1 MTRWHVLT
9 AEISGDPAPLHD
21 LVGKVAG
28 SGFYDFTDSDPEG
41 ELEGLEAILISQ
53 GTPRALA
60 RKVAREIVDMAR
72 DRRDRARSE
81 AERYPG
87 RQPLDLARIVPI
99 PARVLKAGI
108 VVGAAWQLA
117 NWGGVIRQLVDLKIE
132 QRVERQRG
140 RPRADGAGTWLTTQ
154 ARWTWWSET
163 TPMAALARL
172 PEMAP
177 ALRWRLDV
185 EGERIRL
192 PRRLAF
198 ERSKLKRLVPQKD
211 RPLRCKR
218 ASKRSAKTA
227 RA

>member
-1 MTRWHVLT
+1 MTRRHVLT
-9 AEISGDPAPLHD
+9 AEISGDPAPLHE
-21 LVGKVAG
+21 LVAKIAG
-28 SGFYDFTDSDPEG
+28 PGFYDFTDSDPEG

-108 VVGAAWQLA
+108 VAGAAWQLA
-117 NWGGVIRQLVDLKIE
+117 NWGGVIRQPVDLKIE

-140 RPRADGAGTWLTTQ
+140 RPRADGAGSWLTTQ
-154 ARWTWWSET
+154 ARWAWWSEA

-172 PEMAP
+172 PDIAP
-177 ALRWRLDV
+177 ALRWRLEV

-198 ERSKLKRLVPQKD
+198 DRTKVKRPVPQGK
-211 RPLRCKR
+211 RPIRRAQAAKR
-218 ASKRSAKTA
+218 PAKKA
-227 RA
+227 QG